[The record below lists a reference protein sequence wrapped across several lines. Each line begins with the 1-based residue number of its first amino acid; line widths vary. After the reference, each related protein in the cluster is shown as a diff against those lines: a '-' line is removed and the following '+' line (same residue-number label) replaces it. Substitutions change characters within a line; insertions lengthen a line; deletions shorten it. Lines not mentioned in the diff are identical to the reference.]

1 MDPVN
6 EGLTG
11 PLADAMR
18 ALDARAAE
26 RAAHISPERVA
37 AAEVERLRR
46 EWAVEPQRV
55 WWLRPAA
62 LRVAAAAVL
71 VVAAGWTVS
80 LLRGNSSQAAV
91 RLPVPIPAMD
101 SLTAGQLEAIL
112 QAAGDVHAANFGPV
126 APSNG
131 SLDNLS
137 EQQLQQVLASL

>member
-37 AAEVERLRR
+37 AAVVERLRR
-46 EWAVEPQRV
+46 EGAVEPQRV

-62 LRVAAAAVL
+62 LIAYVSMLLATPLMGGHYFVDVIAGIGAATLAIGASKRLSPVAAATCTRTSFIGMSV
-71 VVAAGWTVS
+71 
-80 LLRGNSSQAAV
+80 
-91 RLPVPIPAMD
+91 
-101 SLTAGQLEAIL
+101 
-112 QAAGDVHAANFGPV
+112 
-126 APSNG
+126 
-131 SLDNLS
+131 
-137 EQQLQQVLASL
+137 